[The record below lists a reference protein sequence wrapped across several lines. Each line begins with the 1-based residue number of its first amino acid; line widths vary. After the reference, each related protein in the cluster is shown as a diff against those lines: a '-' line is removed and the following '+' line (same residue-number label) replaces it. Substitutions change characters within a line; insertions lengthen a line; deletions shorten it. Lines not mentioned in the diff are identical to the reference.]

1 MHSAFT
7 HRENMMK
14 KKSVALFLIP
24 LFVLTACGGEN
35 EEKYAQAAPQ
45 DSNVNVNNEGFYTT
59 EDLAK
64 LNESYEKAQANGY
77 KGSLDDWIA
86 LVQLSQ
92 SNPQQAQ
99 QVAQESGFSGG
110 EMLLGALAG
119 AAVGAIAGNA
129 LSSRSNMANNTYSA
143 QRMNNNTNYAYS
155 QPATNSKDCDSRYMD
170 SKNKA
175 NCDSQSRSSSGY
187 VNSGNN
193 NTAAY
198 AAAANTNRAGTN
210 LNNTSTNVRPA
221 TTTAPA
227 VRSAPAPA
235 PKVTSVSRGG
245 FGSSYGGGFSSGG

>member
-1 MHSAFT
+1 MRSAFT

-14 KKSVALFLIP
+14 KKSVALFLVP
-24 LFVLTACGGEN
+24 LFVLTACGGGEN

-119 AAVGAIAGNA
+119 AAFGSIAGNA

-170 SKNKA
+170 SKNNA
-175 NCDSQSRSSSGY
+175 NCDSRSRGGSGY

-193 NTAAY
+193 NIAAY
-198 AAAANTNRAGTN
+198 AVANTNRAGTN
-210 LNNTSTNVRPA
+210 LNNTSTNVRHA

-227 VRSAPAPA
+227 VRSDPAPA

>member
-1 MHSAFT
+1 
-7 HRENMMK
+7 MK

-77 KGSLDDWIA
+77 KGSLDD
-86 LVQLSQ
+86 SQ

-175 NCDSQSRSSSGY
+175 NCDSRSRSGSGY

-227 VRSAPAPA
+227 VRSAPAPT

>member
-1 MHSAFT
+1 
-7 HRENMMK
+7 MK

-24 LFVLTACGGEN
+24 LFVLTACSGEN

-99 QVAQESGFSGG
+99 QVAQDSGFSGG

-143 QRMNNNTNYAYS
+143 QRINNTNYAYS

-210 LNNTSTNVRPA
+210 LNNTSTNVRPT